1 MQTAVIIIGQKDN
14 DGQPVG
20 QLVAALIRAAVAT
33 LWPVSAL
40 TFAHLSIAL
49 ITLFALAPV
58 AAWCVLANC
67 ILAAQMLIR
76 RALVDVC

>member
-1 MQTAVIIIGQKDN
+1 MVS
-14 DGQPVG
+14 
-20 QLVAALIRAAVAT
+20 QLVNCLLLHNYFSGHIVWPAT
-33 LWPVSAL
+33 L

-58 AAWCVLANC
+58 AAWRVLANG

-76 RALVDVC
+76 GALVDVCWGRDSAN